1 MMGIGEEAGK
11 GQRVV
16 VMLDQAG
23 TRVSMEMWTGKEKL
37 ALVGSWVPE
46 ERDHN
51 QKSFRHRATFVIR
64 VIR

>member
-11 GQRVV
+11 GQRAV

-23 TRVSMEMWTGKEKL
+23 TGVSTEMWTVKEKL

-46 ERDHN
+46 ERDHH
-51 QKSFRHRATFVIR
+51 QKSFRLKAIFVIR